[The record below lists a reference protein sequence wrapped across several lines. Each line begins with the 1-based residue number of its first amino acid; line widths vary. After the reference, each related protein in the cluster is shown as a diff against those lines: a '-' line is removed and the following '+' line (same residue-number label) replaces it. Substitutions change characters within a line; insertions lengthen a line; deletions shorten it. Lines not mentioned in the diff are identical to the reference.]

1 MGLAAQKHVI
11 VIRNHFLVELM
22 SDHFIFLMGKYEA
35 QVPKDRLYAPNH
47 MWFRAEG
54 DSYRVG
60 FTAFAVRLLQ
70 DVYFLD
76 WNVEPGDVVV
86 AKQEIGEVESS
97 KAVSTLHA
105 PADGT
110 LIRFNRELIK
120 DPTAINVDNY
130 GAGWLFDFD
139 PKDAL
144 LLSAEDYIRR
154 LEGTWDETQR
164 QIKGQIS

>member
-1 MGLAAQKHVI
+1 
-11 VIRNHFLVELM
+11 M

-35 QVPKDRLYAPNH
+35 RIPKDRLYAPNH
-47 MWFRAEG
+47 MWFRSEG
-54 DSYRVG
+54 DAYRVG

-76 WNVEPGDVVV
+76 WSVEPGAQVA
-86 AKQEIGEVESS
+86 AKQEIGEIESS

-105 PADGT
+105 PFDGT
-110 LIRFNRELIK
+110 LLGFNRELMK

-130 GAGWLFDFD
+130 GSGWLFDFD
-139 PKDAL
+139 PKGCAL
-144 LLSAEDYIRR
+144 LTAEDYIKR

-164 QIKGQIS
+164 QIKGQMND

>member
-1 MGLAAQKHVI
+1 
-11 VIRNHFLVELM
+11 M

-35 QVPKDRLYAPNH
+35 RVLKDRLYAPNH

-54 DSYRVG
+54 GAYRVG

-76 WNVEPGDVVV
+76 WTAESGDMVA

-105 PADGT
+105 PFDGT
-110 LIRFNRELIK
+110 LLRFNRELMK

-139 PKDAL
+139 PKNAL
-144 LLSAEDYIRR
+144 LLTAEDYIQR

-164 QIKGQIS
+164 QIKGQMND

>member
-1 MGLAAQKHVI
+1 
-11 VIRNHFLVELM
+11 
-22 SDHFIFLMGKYEA
+22 MGKYEA
-35 QVPKDRLYAPNH
+35 LIPKNRLYAPNH
-47 MWFRAEG
+47 MWFRAER
-54 DSYRVG
+54 DAYRVG

-76 WNVEPGDVVV
+76 WSVEAGDVVA

-105 PADGT
+105 PFDGT
-110 LIRFNRELIK
+110 LLSFNRELMK

-130 GAGWLFDFD
+130 GAGWLFDFE
-139 PKDAL
+139 PKEGAL
-144 LLSAEDYIRR
+144 LTAEEYIKR

-164 QIKGQIS
+164 QIKGQMND

>member
-1 MGLAAQKHVI
+1 
-11 VIRNHFLVELM
+11 M

-35 QVPKDRLYAPNH
+35 RVPKDRLYAPNH
-47 MWFRAEG
+47 MWFRVEG
-54 DSYRVG
+54 NAYRVG

-76 WNVEPGDVVV
+76 WGVEPGDLVT

-105 PADGT
+105 PFDGR
-110 LIRFNRELIK
+110 LLRFNRELMK

-139 PKDAL
+139 PKEAL
-144 LLSAEDYIRR
+144 LLPPEDYMLR

-164 QIKGQIS
+164 QIKGQINE

>member
-1 MGLAAQKHVI
+1 
-11 VIRNHFLVELM
+11 M
-22 SDHFIFLMGKYEA
+22 SDNYIFLMGKYEA
-35 QVPKDRLYAPNH
+35 RVPKDRLYARSH

-54 DSYRVG
+54 DAYRVG

-76 WNVEPGDVVV
+76 WTVEPGAVVT

-105 PADGT
+105 PYDGT
-110 LIRFNRELIK
+110 LLRFNPELMK

-144 LLSAEDYIRR
+144 LLTAEEYIRH

-164 QIKGQIS
+164 QIKGQMHD

>member
-1 MGLAAQKHVI
+1 
-11 VIRNHFLVELM
+11 M

-35 QVPKDRLYAPNH
+35 RIPKDRVYAPNH
-47 MWFRAEG
+47 MWFQAEG
-54 DSYRVG
+54 GSYRVG

-76 WNVEPGDVVV
+76 WAVESGDVVA

-105 PADGT
+105 PFDGT
-110 LIRFNRELIK
+110 LLRFNLELMK

-139 PKDAL
+139 PKNAL
-144 LLSAEDYIRR
+144 LLTAEDYIQR

-164 QIKGQIS
+164 QIKGQMND

>member
-1 MGLAAQKHVI
+1 
-11 VIRNHFLVELM
+11 M
-22 SDHFIFLMGKYEA
+22 SDHLIFLMGKYEA
-35 QVPKDRLYAPNH
+35 QVPKDRHYSPSH
-47 MWFRAEG
+47 MWFRAER
-54 DSYRVG
+54 DAYRVG

-76 WNVEPGDVVV
+76 WNVEPGTEVA
-86 AKQEIGEVESS
+86 AKQEIGEIESS

-105 PADGT
+105 PTDGT
-110 LIRFNRELIK
+110 LLRFNRELMK

-139 PKDAL
+139 PKSVPML
-144 LLSAEDYIRR
+144 TAEDYIRH

-164 QIKGQIS
+164 QIKGQMHD